1 MKKIILTI
9 AMLCLMIHHSDSAV
23 RRLRATYRTN
33 PSTSISLGWDQYSG
47 NSPVLYYGTTDH
59 GTNSTLY
66 PSHSSPVLTT
76 SDGGMNNTFVRLT
89 GLTPNTI
96 YYFVI
101 ADSEGTSQRYSFQ
114 TISDNPNQPLSLIFG
129 ADTRAGI
136 EPRIIGF
143 KLVAKLRPQ
152 AVVFDGDLT
161 DSGLDNEL
169 QDWFDDWSY
178 TIAPDG
184 RITPIVMAEGNHEF
198 GIINISNL
206 FDTPYIG
213 SNSLLNYYSIP
224 FGGSLLRVY
233 NLNSFVDIPTETSW
247 LFNELSTYGNTTA
260 WNVPQYHLP
269 VRPLVSTKT
278 NDQDEYN
285 QWVPLFE
292 QYNVKLIQ
300 EADAH
305 VFSMTWPVL
314 KSTAT
319 GNDEGFIRDDVHG
332 IVYFGQ
338 GGWGAPLYVPDSP
351 KSWTRGVESMYHFM
365 LIHFF
370 NDHADIYTVRFE
382 NEPNV
387 PVLTDQ
393 NRMTLPSQLSLETL
407 TDRDGVQSGDHV
419 SLLRITASV
428 SENYN
433 TSISIY
439 PTVVQN
445 YLTVKSNPPDQG
457 TNVRIIDLTGRIINN
472 VPMNAGGELQIN
484 MSGYEPGV
492 YFVDLFNQKSLKV
505 MKIIKQ

>member
-1 MKKIILTI
+1 
-9 AMLCLMIHHSDSAV
+9 
-23 RRLRATYRTN
+23 
-33 PSTSISLGWDQYSG
+33 
-47 NSPVLYYGTTDH
+47 
-59 GTNSTLY
+59 
-66 PSHSSPVLTT
+66 
-76 SDGGMNNTFVRLT
+76 
-89 GLTPNTI
+89 
-96 YYFVI
+96 
-101 ADSEGTSQRYSFQ
+101 
-114 TISDNPNQPLSLIFG
+114 
-129 ADTRAGI
+129 
-136 EPRIIGF
+136 
-143 KLVAKLRPQ
+143 
-152 AVVFDGDLT
+152 
-161 DSGLDNEL
+161 
-169 QDWFDDWSY
+169 
-178 TIAPDG
+178 
-184 RITPIVMAEGNHEF
+184 
-198 GIINISNL
+198 
-206 FDTPYIG
+206 
-213 SNSLLNYYSIP
+213 
-224 FGGSLLRVY
+224 
-233 NLNSFVDIPTETSW
+233 
-247 LFNELSTYGNTTA
+247 
-260 WNVPQYHLP
+260 
-269 VRPLVSTKT
+269 
-278 NDQDEYN
+278 
-285 QWVPLFE
+285 
-292 QYNVKLIQ
+292 
-300 EADAH
+300 
-305 VFSMTWPVL
+305 MTWPVL

-365 LIHFF
+365 LVHFF

-407 TDRDGVQSGDHV
+407 IDRDGVQSGDHV